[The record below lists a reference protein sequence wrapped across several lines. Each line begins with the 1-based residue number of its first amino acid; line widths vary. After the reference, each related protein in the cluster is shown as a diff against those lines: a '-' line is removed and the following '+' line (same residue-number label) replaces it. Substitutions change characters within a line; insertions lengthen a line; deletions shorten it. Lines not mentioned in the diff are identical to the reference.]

1 MKTIIE
7 QMCLDTSQIK
17 NNMKNIIEQ
26 NIFNEHLLQLL
37 LEFIESRKYLT
48 FAESA
53 LLHYEIF
60 GGKDFKTAE
69 KLAAGIEI
77 LTLSSDIIDDLE
89 DEDNDQ
95 ALWMK
100 IDHSEALSAVFSLY
114 TAGLQSLNSIDMN
127 PLIYTYV
134 LKYTQDAMQGQH
146 DDIINKPETEDEG
159 LEVIRLKCGSL
170 FALSNV
176 AGTMLATGKYIK
188 TVETYSYYKGMFE
201 QIYSDYLALFSS
213 KRSDILKDRHT
224 LINLYLKRLF
234 NESSEKLVYMFTHRD
249 THLKFI
255 SDKNLFIQTLT
266 DAGVTQYVS
275 VLHQL
280 YKQKCKNAIEELNLE
295 NIKIDKL
302 KKYLIN
308 RGE

>member
-1 MKTIIE
+1 
-7 QMCLDTSQIK
+7 
-17 NNMKNIIEQ
+17 MKNIIEQ

-127 PLIYTYV
+127 PLIFTYV

-176 AGTMLATGKYIK
+176 AGTMLATGKYNK

-234 NESSEKLVYMFTHRD
+234 NESSEKLVYMFSHRD

>member
-1 MKTIIE
+1 
-7 QMCLDTSQIK
+7 
-17 NNMKNIIEQ
+17 MKNIIEQ